1 MTTRAD
7 VPASRRR
14 CRWAKSPLDIRYHDR
29 EWGVPVHDDRRLFEC
44 LILEGAQAGLSWS
57 TILRKRPAYRKAFDN
72 FDARKIARYS
82 PAKVRRLLA
91 DAGIVRHRGK
101 IEATIA
107 NARAFLAARGE
118 HGTFDRYVRSFATPE
133 AMSKDLIK
141 RGFRFVGPTIC
152 EAFMQAIGMID
163 AHEATCFRR
172 RRGSARAR

>member
-1 MTTRAD
+1 MDGR
-7 VPASRRR
+7 PR
-14 CRWAKSPLDIRYHDR
+14 CRWAKSPLDVRYHDR

-72 FDARKIARYS
+72 FDAKRIARYS
-82 PAKVRRLLA
+82 PARVRRLLA
-91 DAGIVRHRGK
+91 DEGIVRHRGK

-107 NARAFLAARGE
+107 NARAFLAVRQEHRTFARYI
-118 HGTFDRYVRSFATPE
+118 TSFEAPE
-133 AMSKDLIK
+133 AMSRDLVK

-163 AHEATCFRR
+163 GHEATCFRR
-172 RRGSARAR
+172 RRGSARARRLQGRS

>member
-1 MTTRAD
+1 MHAGFDPERVACFDEKD
-7 VPASRRR
+7 V
-14 CRWAKSPLDIRYHDR
+14 
-29 EWGVPVHDDRRLFEC
+29 E
-44 LILEGAQAGLSWS
+44 
-57 TILRKRPAYRKAFDN
+57 
-72 FDARKIARYS
+72 
-82 PAKVRRLLA
+82 RLLG
-91 DAGIVRHRGK
+91 DAAIVRHRGK

-107 NARAFLAARGE
+107 NARAFLATRGE